1 MRIFLLIV
9 IFPITVLGQSMSSN
23 KIKMETYWGSSNQ
36 ELQDI
41 LNFQDIN
48 YLKSNFTSPELK
60 GKNYQIIS
68 KEVWGGRIIKVDTL
82 INTMTNQRAPSIKS
96 DTLSLRITASKT
108 KDDELKVYFKMP
120 GISSVPIYNA
130 LNREDYLFTNI
141 GSDQE
146 IAIGKSFYPF
156 VYMLPYED
164 ENDLMNYCTV
174 NDSGIDVESWGTDFG
189 LKHYIIF
196 EMLFE

>member
-120 GISSVPIYNA
+120 GISIVPHFEA